1 MNIVERAKK
10 IMLQPG
16 TEWPVIAGEP
26 SETRA
31 LFLGYAAPLAAIGPV
46 AAWLGHSVIGVS
58 VPLFGTVRTPFM
70 TGLAFAIVTYALA
83 LVGAFVI
90 GLIIDALAPTF
101 GGEQNQV
108 QAMKCAVYGYTPA
121 WVAGILHLFPVL
133 GLLVLLA
140 SLYGI
145 YLCYLGLP
153 VLMKAPREKAAGYTF
168 VVILCAIVLSL
179 LLSVV
184 AGLLGFAGGAD
195 RLGTGDA
202 IFGRTRE
209 AAPAPDSVLGKLD
222 TLGKKLDESNRKM
235 EEAGRKGDTAA
246 AASAAMESI
255 ATMASGGRKVEPIAV
270 DRLRQFLPEA
280 LDGMP
285 RSDVTTEQT
294 SFGPVSVTTASATY
308 RDGSRKV
315 RVNVG
320 DMAAA
325 GGLFALTTLMG
336 AAQIR
341 ETDAGYEKMQRVDGR
356 FVIEKQDKRSG
367 AAEYSVVLA
376 DHFIVNASSDNV
388 DAQALRAMIAKL
400 DTAKL
405 EAMKDVGVAK

>member
-10 IMLQPG
+10 IMLQPSA
-16 TEWPVIAGEP
+16 EWPVIAGEP
-26 SETRA
+26 IDTRA

-58 VPLFGTVRTPFM
+58 VPLFGTVRTPFL

-83 LVGAFVI
+83 LVGAFVV
-90 GLIIDALAPTF
+90 GLIVDALAPTF
-101 GGEQNQV
+101 GGEKNQG
-108 QAMKCAVYGYTPA
+108 QAMKCAVYSYTPA

-153 VLMKAPREKAAGYTF
+153 VLMKAPREKAAGYTI
-168 VVILCAIVLSL
+168 VVIICAIVLSL
-179 LLSVV
+179 LLSIV
-184 AGLLGFAGGAD
+184 AGFLGFAGGAD
-195 RLGTGDA
+195 RLGAGGSM
-202 IFGRTRE
+202 FGGARE

-222 TLGKKLDESNRKM
+222 TLGKKLEESNRKM
-235 EEAGRKGDTAA
+235 DEASRKGDTTAA
-246 AASAAMESI
+246 ANAAMESV

-294 SFGPVSVTTASATY
+294 SFGPMSVTTASATY
-308 RDGSRKV
+308 RDGSRKI

-336 AAQIR
+336 AGQVR

-367 AAEYSVVLA
+367 AAEYTVVLA
-376 DHFIVNASSDNV
+376 DRFIVNASSDNV
-388 DAQALRAMIAKL
+388 DAQALRATIAKL